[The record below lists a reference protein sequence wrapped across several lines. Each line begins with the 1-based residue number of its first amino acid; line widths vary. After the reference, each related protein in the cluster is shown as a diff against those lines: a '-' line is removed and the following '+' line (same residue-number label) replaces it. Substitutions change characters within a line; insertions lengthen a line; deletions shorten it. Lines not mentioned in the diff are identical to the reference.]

1 MASTVKK
8 VFTANLCI
16 YILGVNSSN
25 GGITNPKC
33 GDGYSVPQGQG
44 ASFFCRPSLY
54 GRYVT
59 IRRHDERTI
68 ALNFCEVEVYSARR
82 GTEPSAISVSS
93 SYYYFFFNPK
103 KTKKLWANLCLNFCF
118 INIWLS
124 LFDEANEIKSLIKR
138 PYQNLSPINRIALEK
153 LSLKNSNFYKEY
165 VSSNS
170 KHFCHPAISPILI
183 AAISF
188 FNTCK
193 ELKIPQTTNN
203 VSNDVNHIILMLGY
217 GYPELFCPA
226 VKQHNIGADIL
237 KQ

>member
-1 MASTVKK
+1 MFLPV
-8 VFTANLCI
+8 I
-16 YILGVNSSN
+16 
-25 GGITNPKC
+25 
-33 GDGYSVPQGQG
+33 
-44 ASFFCRPSLY
+44 
-54 GRYVT
+54 
-59 IRRHDERTI
+59 
-68 ALNFCEVEVYSARR
+68 
-82 GTEPSAISVSS
+82 
-93 SYYYFFFNPK
+93 FFFNPK
-103 KTKKLWANLCLNFCF
+103 KTKKLGANLCLNFCF

-193 ELKIPQTTNN
+193 ELKIAQTTNN

-217 GYPELFCPA
+217 GYPELFYPA

-237 KQ
+237 KK

>member
-1 MASTVKK
+1 MFLPV
-8 VFTANLCI
+8 I
-16 YILGVNSSN
+16 I
-25 GGITNPKC
+25 I
-33 GDGYSVPQGQG
+33 
-44 ASFFCRPSLY
+44 
-54 GRYVT
+54 
-59 IRRHDERTI
+59 
-68 ALNFCEVEVYSARR
+68 
-82 GTEPSAISVSS
+82 
-93 SYYYFFFNPK
+93 FFNPK

-138 PYQNLSPINRIALEK
+138 PYQNLRPINPIALEK

-193 ELKIPQTTNN
+193 ELKIAQTTNN
-203 VSNDVNHIILMLGY
+203 VSNDVNHIILLLGY

-237 KQ
+237 KK